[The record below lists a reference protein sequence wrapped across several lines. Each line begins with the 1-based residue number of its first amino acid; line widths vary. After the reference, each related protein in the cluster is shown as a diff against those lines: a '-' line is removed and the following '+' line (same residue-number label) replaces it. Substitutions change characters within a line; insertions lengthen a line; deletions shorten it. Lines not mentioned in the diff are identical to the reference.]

1 MATKIYGLVGK
12 SLSHSFSKD
21 FFSRKFLLEDL
32 KDIIY
37 ENFELKDFNKEII
50 TFKNQ
55 IDLKGFNI
63 TIPYKESIIPYLD
76 DASETCLQ
84 IQSCNCVK
92 VERGK
97 WVGYNTDVTGFKKSF
112 EPHLKSCHQKA
123 MVLGSGGAAKSVCFV
138 LNQLGIQFLVVS
150 RHSNPGKGKITYSEV
165 NEALLA
171 EYKIVINTT
180 PIGMF
185 PLVNA
190 HPILPYNAIT
200 NEHYFF
206 DLVYNPAQTE
216 FLNKAKQEGAF
227 VKNGGEMLLIQAEE
241 SWKIWNA

>member
-1 MATKIYGLVGK
+1 MAMKIYGLVGK

-37 ENFELKDFNKEII
+37 KNFELKNFEKEII
-50 TFKNQ
+50 EFKKQ
-55 IDLKGFNI
+55 IDLKGFNV

-76 DASETCLQ
+76 NASETCLQ
-84 IQSCNCVK
+84 IRSCNCVK
-92 VERGK
+92 VERGN

-112 EPHLKSCHQKA
+112 EPHLKSYHKKA
-123 MVLGSGGAAKSVCFV
+123 LVLGTGGAAKAVCFA
-138 LNQLGIQFLVVS
+138 LNQLGILFLQVS
-150 RHSNPGKGKITYSEV
+150 RNPNREKGQISYSDI
-165 NEALLA
+165 NKALLA
-171 EYKIVINTT
+171 KYKIVINTT

-185 PLVNA
+185 PLINDS
-190 HPILPYNAIT
+190 PILPYNAIT

-206 DLVYNPAQTE
+206 DLVYNPDQTE

-227 VKNGGEMLLIQAEE
+227 IKNGAEMLQIQAEE
-241 SWKIWNA
+241 SWKIWNT

>member
-1 MATKIYGLVGK
+1 MAMKIYGLVGK

-37 ENFELKDFNKEII
+37 ENFEFKEFNKEII
-50 TFKNQ
+50 AFKNQ

-84 IQSCNCVK
+84 IGSCNCVK
-92 VERGK
+92 VENGR
-97 WVGYNTDVTGFKKSF
+97 WVGYNTDVTGFKQSF

-123 MVLGSGGAAKSVCFV
+123 LVLGSGGASKAVCFV
-138 LNQLGIQFLVVS
+138 LNQLRIHLVQVS
-150 RHSNPGKGKITYSEV
+150 RNPNREKGQITYSEV
-165 NEALLA
+165 NEALLSQ
-171 EYKIVINTT
+171 YKIVINTT

-185 PLVNA
+185 PLVNGY
-190 HPILPYNAIT
+190 PILPYNAIT

-216 FLNKAKQEGAF
+216 FLNKAKHE
-227 VKNGGEMLLIQAEE
+227 
-241 SWKIWNA
+241 

>member
-1 MATKIYGLVGK
+1 MAMKIYGLVGK

-37 ENFELKDFNKEII
+37 ENFELKEFNKEII
-50 TFKNQ
+50 AFKNQ

-84 IQSCNCVK
+84 IGSCNCVK
-92 VERGK
+92 VESGR
-97 WVGYNTDVTGFKKSF
+97 WVGYNTDVTGFKQSF

-123 MVLGSGGAAKSVCFV
+123 LVLGSGGASKAVCFV
-138 LNQLGIQFLVVS
+138 LNQLGIHLVQVS
-150 RHSNPGKGKITYSEV
+150 RNPNREKGQITYSEV
-165 NEALLA
+165 NEALLSQ
-171 EYKIVINTT
+171 YKIVINTT

-185 PLVNA
+185 PLVNGY
-190 HPILPYNAIT
+190 PILPYNAIT

-216 FLNKAKQEGAF
+216 FLNKAKHEGAF
-227 VKNGGEMLLIQAEE
+227 IKNGSEMLQIQAEE
-241 SWKIWNA
+241 SWKIWNT